1 MTYARIAKSS
11 RYLPEFAV
19 SNDDLSQIMET
30 SGEWIK
36 TGPGFPAAGSVKGK
50 TARTAALV
58 ADRGEYMQLVK
69 SSGEVIKTSFL

>member
-30 SGEWIK
+30 SDEWIK
-36 TGPGFPAAGSVKGK
+36 TRTGKGLRAGLAS
-50 TARTAALV
+50 
-58 ADRGEYMQLVK
+58 
-69 SSGEVIKTSFL
+69 